1 MGFLADPVK
10 SVSDTVS
17 HVGQVI
23 SESPIAQAAITLG
36 GAMVGMPPSVT
47 AGLLAA
53 NSVGQGQSLEQ
64 AALTGGLSYL
74 GGTVV
79 CSVRVV

>member
-23 SESPIAQAAITLG
+23 SESPIG
-36 GAMVGMPPSVT
+36 
-47 AGLLAA
+47 
-53 NSVGQGQSLEQ
+53 
-64 AALTGGLSYL
+64 
-74 GGTVV
+74 
-79 CSVRVV
+79 R

>member
-23 SESPIAQAAITLG
+23 SGSHLPKLSLQLVALC
-36 GAMVGMPPSVT
+36 
-47 AGLLAA
+47 LAFPH
-53 NSVGQGQSLEQ
+53 QSLLVYWP
-64 AALTGGLSYL
+64 LTQ
-74 GGTVV
+74 
-79 CSVRVV
+79 